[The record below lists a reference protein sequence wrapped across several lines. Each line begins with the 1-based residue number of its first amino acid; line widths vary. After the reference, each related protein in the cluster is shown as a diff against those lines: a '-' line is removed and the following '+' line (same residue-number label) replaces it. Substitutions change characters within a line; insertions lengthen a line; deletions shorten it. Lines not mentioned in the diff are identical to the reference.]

1 MTPNNKDIHAIHTPL
16 VIYAPKLIRA
26 EKITYPVNEVDVSAT
41 IAALTND
48 NFINSSFGRNLLEKD
63 FENKPHYSYFMTHE
77 VNPTINVIGEE
88 YVLKVRADGSDIRLF
103 KYDEFKNNL
112 AKNYA
117 SEYPE
122 LTKEMTDLAR
132 GLYEATRYTR
142 FNNSTNRVNK
152 KIEELYK

>member
-1 MTPNNKDIHAIHTPL
+1 
-16 VIYAPKLIRA
+16 
-26 EKITYPVNEVDVSAT
+26 
-41 IAALTND
+41 
-48 NFINSSFGRNLLEKD
+48 
-63 FENKPHYSYFMTHE
+63 MTHE